1 MGVAK
6 TPQKLNVMMVIM
18 YFLLSSGVIFYAA
31 FFRLSLMRI
40 VIHHNARSFLND
52 ISNVPVNLTFSLV
65 MVCIGSA
72 LLGISWILRQI
83 SEESRTHIFLLIV
96 DFFLCLYITSLLDYN
111 YNGIFLWAF
120 ANILI
125 YTKHYGHWYLMTGFG
140 VMIYLV
146 TGTSAGIMRHKVWRL
161 EDFTATYPVE
171 LQGTITALFGLINAA
186 SIILFFIFCIMLIAY
201 KQETIDNINELYSKL
216 STANTKLKDA
226 NARYE
231 ELMAENARMA
241 KVVERNRIAREVH
254 DTIGHTL
261 TGLAAGL
268 DACVALSANA
278 PEALRKQLELLAEI
292 CRQGLLDVR
301 KSVSQLRPDTME
313 RQSLLSAIREL
324 IAKTREVTGVEIRF
338 GCTIISL
345 HLEEDEE
352 NAIYRIVQEGIT
364 NAIRH
369 GKATKIS
376 IEMQLTDEGIHIL
389 INDNGEGCKNIE
401 EGFGLRHMR
410 ERVQMLQGKIEFR
423 SNDGFEI
430 ETDIPLRIGEGL

>member
-1 MGVAK
+1 
-6 TPQKLNVMMVIM
+6 
-18 YFLLSSGVIFYAA
+18 
-31 FFRLSLMRI
+31 
-40 VIHHNARSFLND
+40 
-52 ISNVPVNLTFSLV
+52 
-65 MVCIGSA
+65 
-72 LLGISWILRQI
+72 
-83 SEESRTHIFLLIV
+83 
-96 DFFLCLYITSLLDYN
+96 
-111 YNGIFLWAF
+111 
-120 ANILI
+120 
-125 YTKHYGHWYLMTGFG
+125 
-140 VMIYLV
+140 
-146 TGTSAGIMRHKVWRL
+146 VWRL